1 MRNRRHAIVCLLLS
15 LFSLS
20 VTVTKCS
27 SPDLAVLRA
36 FRAFSDPSNSLTSW
50 DSGDPCS
57 GKWLGITCKNRRVTH
72 FVLQGLNLS
81 GPLQPL
87 TELDQLRVLSLKH
100 NSFASPLPD
109 LTSWRNMKLLY
120 LSHNRFSGDFP
131 AGISSLRRLHRLDL
145 SYNELSGRLP
155 QELNR
160 LNSLLTLRLEHN
172 RFTGT
177 LQVFAYKMDT
187 TLEDF
192 NVSGN
197 NLTGA
202 IPVSLSGFLA
212 SAFAGNSRLCGRPL
226 PERCQVP
233 KPISEIPLPLNRK
246 PAKRSVGK
254 VAAIVIAIAD
264 LCALGLISWALFY
277 CCCRYYR
284 DGEKKWKQR
293 KKAGGEEGL
302 TTGCMSTDLYGKSP
316 TGEEKEERKKEER
329 MVFFQGRKRFR
340 LEDLLKAS
348 AEMLGKGSMG
358 STYKASFDD
367 GAVVVVKRL
376 RDRASGIGK
385 KKSMEHQMQIL
396 GGLNHPNVVSLMAYY
411 KSRDEMLLVYDY
423 FPNGS
428 LHALLHGNRG
438 PGRMPLDWTT
448 RLKLALDSAKGL
460 SFVHRGCNSKL
471 FHGNLTASNILIDRA
486 GNACLSDLSISQFV
500 TFSSTTMNY
509 SSANYR
515 APEQVQGGKRPSQRT
530 DVYSFGIILLEIL
543 TGKSPSEGNF
553 SLPKWVQSVVKEE
566 WTSEVFD
573 LELLRYKDMEG
584 EMVALLQIALQCL
597 SELPHQRPKMSQ
609 VVKMILDIRGTND
622 EEATCSSL
630 QNDNSSDSSRS
641 ISGETGTTTT
651 ATY

>member
-1 MRNRRHAIVCLLLS
+1 
-15 LFSLS
+15 
-20 VTVTKCS
+20 
-27 SPDLAVLRA
+27 
-36 FRAFSDPSNSLTSW
+36 
-50 DSGDPCS
+50 
-57 GKWLGITCKNRRVTH
+57 
-72 FVLQGLNLS
+72 
-81 GPLQPL
+81 
-87 TELDQLRVLSLKH
+87 
-100 NSFASPLPD
+100 
-109 LTSWRNMKLLY
+109 MKLLY
-120 LSHNRFSGDFP
+120 LSHNRFSGRLP
-131 AGISSLRRLHRLDL
+131 AEISSLRRLHRLDV

-155 QELNR
+155 QELNT
-160 LNSLLTLRLEHN
+160 LDSLLTLRLEHN

-177 LQVFAYKMDT
+177 LQPFAYRMDT

-202 IPVSLSGFLA
+202 IPVSISGFLA
-212 SAFAGNSRLCGRPL
+212 SAFAGNSHLCGRPL

-233 KPISEIPLPLNRK
+233 KPISQIPLPMNRK
-246 PAKRSVGK
+246 PTKRSVGK
-254 VAAIVIAIAD
+254 VAAIVIAVAD

-277 CCCRYYR
+277 CCCWYCR
-284 DGEKKWKQR
+284 DGGKKWKQG
-293 KKAGGEEGL
+293 KEKEGEEGL
-302 TTGCMSTDLYGKSP
+302 RMVCMGTDLYGKKQ
-316 TGEEKEERKKEER
+316 TGQEKEER
-329 MVFFQGRKRFR
+329 MVFFQARKRFR

-376 RDRASGIGK
+376 RDRASGGGK
-385 KKSMEHQMQIL
+385 KKSVEHQMQIL

-428 LHALLHGNRG
+428 LHSLLHGNRG
-438 PGRMPLDWTT
+438 PGRMPLDWTI
-448 RLKLALDSAKGL
+448 RLKLALGSAKGL
-460 SFVHRGCNSKL
+460 SFIHRGCNSKL
-471 FHGNLTASNILIDRA
+471 FHGNLTASNILIDRE
-486 GNACLSDLSISQFV
+486 GNACLSDFSISQFV
-500 TFSSTTMNY
+500 TLSPTTMNY
-509 SSANYR
+509 SSAHYR

-566 WTSEVFD
+566 WSSEVFD
-573 LELLRYKDMEG
+573 LELLRHKDLER

-597 SELPHQRPKMSQ
+597 SELPNQRPKMSQ
-609 VVKMILDIRGTND
+609 VVKMILDIKGTND

-630 QNDNSSDSSRS
+630 QNDNSSDSSCS
-641 ISGETGTTTT
+641 ISGETGTTT